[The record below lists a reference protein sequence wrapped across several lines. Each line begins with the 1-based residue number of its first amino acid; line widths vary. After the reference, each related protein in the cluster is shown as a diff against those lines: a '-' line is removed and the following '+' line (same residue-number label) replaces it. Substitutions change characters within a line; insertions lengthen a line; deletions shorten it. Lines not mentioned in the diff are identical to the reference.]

1 MFLKVLAKKPPSLN
15 RGVDSMIILEDTR
28 QQVKKHDKKHEW
40 FLANGIE
47 YHRTKLS
54 CGDYQLANNS
64 SVAVDTKKDILELI
78 GDIQVKQMS
87 KKDIWSEIE
96 NILKLDMNGIGKKL
110 YRIITDDDTDRFPEW
125 QIQMECYKNGLS
137 DATKSYLINLYI
149 KRHGFFHRGLVKAKE
164 WGVKLYI
171 LVENVEGVKSID
183 DLFRW
188 VNPRSQIYVKSNQI
202 IGWYKNGN
210 PRYKMV
216 QKYPSCM
223 RGTQLAKACITME
236 KKYAP
241 VEFVFCRPD
250 QAGPMI
256 VKLLTEGGGTNG

>member
-1 MFLKVLAKKPPSLN
+1 
-15 RGVDSMIILEDTR
+15 MIILEDTR
-28 QQVKKHDKKHEW
+28 QQVGKHDKKHEW
-40 FLANGIE
+40 FVAHGI
-47 YHRTKLS
+47 HINRCTLV
-54 CGDYQLANNS
+54 CGDYQIAGNS
-64 SVAVDTKKDILELI
+64 SVACDSKRDINELI
-78 GDIQVKQMS
+78 GNVQAKQMP
-87 KKDIWSEIE
+87 KKAVWDSLE
-96 NILKLDMNGIGKKL
+96 NILHFDMEDVGKQL
-110 YRIITDDDTDRFPEW
+110 YKAVTDDDSDRFPE
-125 QIQMECYKNGLS
+125 QDISDICFQNGIPESQMKLVQ
-137 DATKSYLINLYI
+137 DLYVQ
-149 KRHGFFHRGLVKAKE
+149 RHGFFHRGLVRAKMY
-164 WGVKLYI
+164 GVKLYI

>member
-1 MFLKVLAKKPPSLN
+1 
-15 RGVDSMIILEDTR
+15 MIILEDTR
-28 QQVKKHDKKHEW
+28 QQARKHDKKHEW
-40 FLANGIE
+40 FMAHGI
-47 YHRTKLS
+47 HVNRTMLV
-54 CGDYQLANNS
+54 CGDYQIAGNS
-64 SVAVDTKKDILELI
+64 SVVCDSKQSINELVN
-78 GDIQVKQMS
+78 DIQVKQMP
-87 KKDIWSEIE
+87 KKAVWDSLE
-96 NILKLDMNGIGKKL
+96 NILHFDMEGVGKQL
-110 YRIITDDDTDRFPEW
+110 YKAVTDDDSNRFPE
-125 QIQMECYKNGLS
+125 QDISDICFQNGIPESQMKLVQ
-137 DATKSYLINLYI
+137 DLYVQ
-149 KRHGFFHRGLVKAKE
+149 RHGFFHRGLVRAKMY
-164 WGVKLYI
+164 GVKLYI

-223 RGTQLAKACITME
+223 RGTQLAKACLTMQL
-236 KKYAP
+236 KYDC
-241 VEFVFCRPD
+241 VFVFCRPD